1 MKKMPNNLLLF
12 FVVLLVFTIPKIK
25 NSDNFGNLPQP
36 NQISLAIVFDAAA
49 AAATSSVTVDLAKLI
64 VNHVS
69 SREDNLIFNYILLSF
84 SHNTESVFLTSHKH
98 ELLKALDDIRINDA
112 SRDCSENLLNKIVA
126 ALEKALPNPYIYI
139 LTDATARDFELER
152 EIISLVQQKVAT
164 V

>member
-1 MKKMPNNLLLF
+1 MPNNLLLF
-12 FVVLLVFTIPKIK
+12 SVVLLVFTIPKIK

-36 NQISLAIVFDAAA
+36 NQISLVIVFDAA

-69 SREDNLIFNYILLSF
+69 SHEDNLIFNYILLSF
-84 SHNTESVFLTSHKH
+84 SHNTESFFLTSHMY
-98 ELLKALDDIRINDA
+98 ELLKALDGIRMNDA
-112 SRDCSENLLNKIVA
+112 RDCSENLLNKIFA

-139 LTDATARDFELER
+139 FTDATARDFELER